1 MVVTRLRS
9 ALALAVALP
18 FLLAACDGGSPPPP
32 APAFDASVLES
43 DSVQIGGA
51 SLREKRGLFGP
62 DLNFVVR
69 LPAQWDGRLLVAF
82 PGSAADAAAG
92 PAASAPAG
100 AFNLD
105 AFNLDAFADERV
117 RAGTAY
123 ASLETPDG
131 ADVASVS
138 LAFVAFARDQVVAEY
153 GRQAERTYLVGV
165 SLGGGGVQR
174 MIEGDEPLVD
184 GALLVSPWGRADV
197 LRDYPTLLRTVALL
211 EPAFPQLKAGSLAR
225 VRADELALVQ
235 ALFADGL
242 PVGSEPSWPAQVA
255 VWSDALQAS
264 LAMLD
269 PSYAAA
275 NAALDQYDLGARPA
289 AVQAAVHQALPPG
302 RLTART
308 IVLQGGW
315 DLLALPSWSQRYAER
330 AAEEDRALGLVR
342 YVFPQA
348 NHALLADG
356 EAGNFRQARLQRAW
370 EVLLGWVEDR
380 VSPGSILG
388 LAPDGA
394 A

>member
-1 MVVTRLRS
+1 MRLRS

-153 GRQAERTYLVGV
+153 GRQAERT
-165 SLGGGGVQR
+165 
-174 MIEGDEPLVD
+174 
-184 GALLVSPWGRADV
+184 
-197 LRDYPTLLRTVALL
+197 
-211 EPAFPQLKAGSLAR
+211 
-225 VRADELALVQ
+225 
-235 ALFADGL
+235 
-242 PVGSEPSWPAQVA
+242 
-255 VWSDALQAS
+255 
-264 LAMLD
+264 
-269 PSYAAA
+269 
-275 NAALDQYDLGARPA
+275 
-289 AVQAAVHQALPPG
+289 
-302 RLTART
+302 
-308 IVLQGGW
+308 
-315 DLLALPSWSQRYAER
+315 
-330 AAEEDRALGLVR
+330 
-342 YVFPQA
+342 
-348 NHALLADG
+348 
-356 EAGNFRQARLQRAW
+356 
-370 EVLLGWVEDR
+370 
-380 VSPGSILG
+380 
-388 LAPDGA
+388 
-394 A
+394 